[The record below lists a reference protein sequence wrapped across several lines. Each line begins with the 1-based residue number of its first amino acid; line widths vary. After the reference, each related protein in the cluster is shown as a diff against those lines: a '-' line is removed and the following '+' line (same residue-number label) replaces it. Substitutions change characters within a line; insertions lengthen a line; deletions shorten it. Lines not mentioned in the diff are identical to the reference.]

1 MIILQALMNSISS
14 IPYGIHFF
22 YSAITYHQIKTP
34 YRHAQEHLFLQLTR
48 LCYYMNF
55 ISAFYIY
62 FISSKQIRTMIKSIC
77 QSTETVNLKEKISL
91 LDISKCQITDKENQ

>member
-1 MIILQALMNSISS
+1 MIILQVLTNSISS

-22 YSAITYHQIKTP
+22 YSAITHHQIKTP

-48 LCYYMNF
+48 LCYYINF

-62 FISSKQIRTMIKSIC
+62 LISSKQIRTMTKSIC
-77 QSTETVNLKEKISL
+77 QSTQTANMKETILL
-91 LDISKCQITDKENQ
+91 LDTSKCQITDKEN